1 MIPKYTMTLRE
12 EKAVGS
18 LEKIQNQIDSIAGGG
33 QGKMCIRDRAKLHV
47 RQSDVAK
54 VYVYVHGGNCK
65 IESEGNVMVRY
76 KKNGD

>member
-1 MIPKYTMTLRE
+1 M
-12 EKAVGS
+12 
-18 LEKIQNQIDSIAGGG
+18 
-33 QGKMCIRDRAKLHV
+33 HV
-47 RQSDVAK
+47 STVLWRDVAK

>member
-1 MIPKYTMTLRE
+1 MFTEFILLIFRLLYGENIVSIFVSETM
-12 EKAVGS
+12 
-18 LEKIQNQIDSIAGGG
+18 
-33 QGKMCIRDRAKLHV
+33 
-47 RQSDVAK
+47 QSDVAK